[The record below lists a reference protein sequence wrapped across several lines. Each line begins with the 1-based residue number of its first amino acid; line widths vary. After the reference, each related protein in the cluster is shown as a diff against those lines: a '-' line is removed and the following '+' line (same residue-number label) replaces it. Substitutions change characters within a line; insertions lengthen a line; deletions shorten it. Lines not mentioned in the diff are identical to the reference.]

1 MRPSSCSLFAVGL
14 ILSAPAS
21 AGEPLTLANVPAPP
35 PLVADEPLARAF
47 SLERAARSL
56 DISALHWQKTR
67 KCAACHTL
75 PPYLMARPYLAV
87 VSPEPPEVRRFFE
100 TIVEHRLEGEPNLP
114 KDGVAAVVIEVA
126 AALAF
131 HDRATT
137 GKLHQRTRQELDRMW
152 ALQRPGGD
160 WEWPFRDTPP
170 RKSDEH
176 YGVTLAAL
184 GAGLA
189 PDGYSRTE
197 AAWRGL
203 AGVRKFL
210 KAHPPTSL
218 HQKAMLLWAGTHVED
233 LVTPK
238 EKEQTLSELKAVQR
252 PDGGWSLASLV
263 DNRNDPGR
271 QTEAG
276 RKARLE
282 KGHGHEFLVYV
293 GRDKVYRSSLASD
306 GYATGLVM
314 YVLRQAGV
322 PAADPRLRRGVA
334 WLKSHQRESGRWFTP
349 SQGWHTQHRIA
360 NAGTAFAVLALHACG
375 EIPGPRHRAKLSASS
390 P

>member
-1 MRPSSCSLFAVGL
+1 MRTSSCFLFAVVL
-14 ILSAPAS
+14 TLTAS
-21 AGEPLTLANVPAPP
+21 ASADEGLTLANVPAPP

-47 SLERAARSL
+47 SLKQAARSL
-56 DISALHWQKTR
+56 DTAALHWQKTR

-75 PPYLMARPYLAV
+75 PPYLMARPFLAA

-100 TIVEHRLEGEPNLP
+100 TIVEHRLEGEPSLP
-114 KDGVAAVVIEVA
+114 KDGVSAVVIEVA

-137 GKLHQRTRQELDRMW
+137 GKLHPRTRQELDRMW
-152 ALQRPGGD
+152 TLQRPDGS

-170 RKSDEH
+170 RKIEEH

-184 GAGLA
+184 SVGLA
-189 PDGYSRTE
+189 PDGYARTE
-197 AAWRGL
+197 AARKGL

-218 HQKAMLLWAGTHVED
+218 HHQAMLLWASLHVED

-238 EKEQTLSELKAVQR
+238 EKEQTLLELKTAQR

-263 DNRNDPGR
+263 DNSNDPRR

-276 RKARLE
+276 RKARAE

-349 SQGWHTQHRIA
+349 SQAWHTQHRIA

-375 EIPGPRHRAKLSASS
+375 EIPGPQPLGRK
-390 P
+390 

>member
-1 MRPSSCSLFAVGL
+1 MQPSSCFLFVVAL
-14 ILSAPAS
+14 ILTAS
-21 AGEPLTLANVPAPP
+21 ARAEERLTLANVPAPP

-47 SLERAARSL
+47 SLERAARAL
-56 DISALHWQKTR
+56 DTSALHWQKTR

-75 PPYLMARPYLAV
+75 PPYLMARPYLAA

-114 KDGVAAVVIEVA
+114 KDGVSAVVIEVA

-137 GKLHQRTRQELDRMW
+137 GKLHPRTRQELDRMW
-152 ALQRPGGD
+152 TLQRPDGS

-170 RKSDEH
+170 RKIDEH

-197 AAWRGL
+197 TARKGL
-203 AGVRKFL
+203 AGVRRFL

-218 HQKAMLLWAGTHVED
+218 HQKAMLLWASLHVEA
-233 LVTPK
+233 LLTSK
-238 EKEQTLSELKAVQR
+238 EKEQTLSELKAAQR

-263 DNRNDPGR
+263 DNSNDPHR

-276 RKARLE
+276 RKARAE
-282 KGHGHEFLVYV
+282 KGHGREFLVYV
-293 GRDKVYRSSLASD
+293 GRDKVYKSSLASD
-306 GYATGLVM
+306 GYATGLGM

-322 PAADPRLRRGVA
+322 PATDPRLRRGVA

-349 SQGWHTQHRIA
+349 SQAWHTQHRIA

-375 EIPGPRHRAKLSASS
+375 EIPGPQSLDRK
-390 P
+390 